1 MQIVSGFERRR
12 KFFAT
17 LHEDTKDQREQGAPS
32 ASVHVVWSCHQA
44 FRSMKIESGLPAKID
59 SHETRFEES
68 PTNANSIWVAS
79 EDLLGKEL
87 SLSSRGRMALG
98 VGEIFWFISHTLP
111 QCHTLQGVGDTYL

>member
-44 FRSMKIESGLPAKID
+44 FSSMKIESGLPAKID
-59 SHETRFEES
+59 RVTRH
-68 PTNANSIWVAS
+68 
-79 EDLLGKEL
+79 DLKKAQPMQIVSG
-87 SLSSRGRMALG
+87 
-98 VGEIFWFISHTLP
+98 LP
-111 QCHTLQGVGDTYL
+111 AKIDRVTRHDLN